1 MGRRRG
7 LSALGAGI
15 WANVVTVGLAA
26 LLVAAAG
33 ATTPLVRVSEGSS
46 PFAPGCDGATTADGG
61 TNYANSEVEVR
72 VAVDPRNPHHAVG
85 VWQQD
90 RWSTGGAHGLVAATT
105 ADGAHWS
112 RTFAHFSRCAGGTA
126 ANGGDYP
133 RASDPWVDFAP
144 NGDVY
149 QTSLSVNLES
159 VTTAVLVS
167 RSVDGGATWQEPVTL
182 KRDSGDAFND
192 KESVTADPTDPNGRR
207 VFVVWDRL
215 DGVAVPAL
223 PASPLPLVPATGP
236 AWLARTLDGGATWE
250 KSRPI
255 YDPGPGQQTI
265 GNQVVV
271 LPDGTLIDGFAV
283 GSGGLGRDADGG
295 GGDPDGLDPGRGA
308 EPDRAAAADGPG
320 DLPDPES
327 QTPTG
332 FSVAVI
338 RSTDHGATWSAPT
351 VISEM
356 RPGENSSRLRAGQI
370 LPAFAADPVSGAV
383 AAVWLDGRF
392 DTSRRA
398 GVALSTSTDGGR
410 TWTEPQRANQTPGGA
425 AAVLPSVAFAPDGT
439 LGVGY
444 YDLRNRPVGSPALTT
459 DAWLATCRAACAAGG
474 AWSETHL
481 GGPFDAAKAPDSDGP
496 FLGDYEGLAGVGPGR
511 FHAFF
516 VEADPGTA
524 ADPTNVFSTQTG

>member
-1 MGRRRG
+1 
-7 LSALGAGI
+7 
-15 WANVVTVGLAA
+15 
-26 LLVAAAG
+26 
-33 ATTPLVRVSEGSS
+33 
-46 PFAPGCDGATTADGG
+46 
-61 TNYANSEVEVR
+61 
-72 VAVDPRNPHHAVG
+72 
-85 VWQQD
+85 
-90 RWSTGGAHGLVAATT
+90 
-105 ADGAHWS
+105 
-112 RTFAHFSRCAGGTA
+112 
-126 ANGGDYP
+126 
-133 RASDPWVDFAP
+133 
-144 NGDVY
+144 VY

-182 KRDSGDAFND
+182 KRDTGSAFND
-192 KESVTADPTDPNGRR
+192 KESVTADPTDPSGRR

-215 DGVAVPAL
+215 DGVALPAV

-250 KSRPI
+250 PSRPI

-283 GSGGLGRDADGG
+283 GSGTLQRDADGG
-295 GGDPDGLDPGRGA
+295 GDPDGGPVPGHDAPGHGV
-308 EPDRAAAADGPG
+308 EPDTTANAEGPG
-320 DLPDPES
+320 DLPDPQA

-356 RPGENSSRLRAGQI
+356 QSAENSSRLRAGQI
-370 LPAFAADPVSGAV
+370 LPSFAADPVSGTL

-392 DTSRRA
+392 DASRRA
-398 GVALSTSTDGGR
+398 GVALSTSADGGR
-410 TWTEPQRANQTPGGA
+410 TWTEPKPVNRTPGGA

-444 YDLRNRPVGSPALTT
+444 YDLRNRPVGSTAITT
-459 DAWLATCRAACAAGG
+459 DAWLATCPAPCGEAGVWRE
-474 AWSETHL
+474 AHL
-481 GGPFDAAKAPDSDGP
+481 GGPFDAAKAPDAGGP

-516 VEADPGTA
+516 VEADPGTSD
-524 ADPTNVFSTQTG
+524 DPTNVFSTQPG